1 MFQIIAALLF
11 AVAAGLGVAVMVL
24 MLKNNGDAI
33 LSALA
38 GEGAFPLDPAPRP
51 NAAPQGTVQET
62 ATRHARRNAP
72 RPARAAIAGR
82 ARLSRAA

>member
-51 NAAPQGTVQET
+51 DAAPQGT
-62 ATRHARRNAP
+62 AARRARRNAP
-72 RPARAAIAGR
+72 RPACAAIAGR